1 MNSHGGQG
9 EVYSSGNWLGL
20 CQLLLPLRFSQPEAP
35 AKKTPS
41 TPAPAR
47 KSFKE
52 TEEDSF
58 LLTSRRNFNSLQ
70 SQPKFSPKSQP
81 GPVILILLQLE
92 TESWPLKEWLFPCH
106 LANYLYAHEGFKII
120 KMTLTSPLLC
130 LEYSFAL
137 TILVK
142 SAPLFL
148 EESPYTSTSS
158 GLGFTELVIASRSEY
173 AQIYA
178 FFTSKII

>member
-9 EVYSSGNWLGL
+9 EVSVFKWKLARA
-20 CQLLLPLRFSQPEAP
+20 LPTIVASTVHSARGPS
-35 AKKTPS
+35 KKTPS
-41 TPAPAR
+41 TPTPAR

-58 LLTSRRNFNSLQ
+58 LLASRRNSNSLQ
-70 SQPKFSPKSQP
+70 SQPKFSPQSQP
-81 GPVILILLQLE
+81 GPVILILLQME

-120 KMTLTSPLLC
+120 KMTLTSSLLC

-142 SAPLFL
+142 STPLFL
-148 EESPYTSTSS
+148 
-158 GLGFTELVIASRSEY
+158 
-173 AQIYA
+173 
-178 FFTSKII
+178 FFIIFF